1 MPETQSHR
9 TSPLLWLGAGAGL
22 LALWS
27 QRFRLREGRYLR
39 RPGKALITGASSGI
53 GAAFARQLAA
63 RGYEL
68 TLVARRAALLEDLAA
83 GLRERYG
90 VTVYTLPADLAAD
103 ADRRLVERAIQ
114 AGQFDLLVNNAG
126 FGLVGRFDQ
135 VDSDRLAALV
145 RLHDEA
151 SVALTRAALPGMV
164 ARGHGGVIFTSSL
177 TTFLPIY
184 GNAIYAASKVF
195 LNNLAQSLA
204 AELHGTGVDVQALCP
219 GFTVTE
225 FHDTLPEVR
234 RANLPAFVWM
244 QAGAVVEQSLRALGS
259 GEVVFVPGAV
269 NRAIVL
275 LMRLPFARQIALAV
289 SRVLVTRQARG

>member
-9 TSPLLWLGAGAGL
+9 TSRLLWLGLGAGL
-22 LALWS
+22 MALWS
-27 QRFRLREGRYLR
+27 QRYRLREGRYLQR
-39 RPGKALITGASSGI
+39 SGRALITGASSGI

-68 TLVARRAALLEDLAA
+68 TLVARRAELLESLAA
-83 GLRERYG
+83 ELHERYG
-90 VTVYTLPADLAAD
+90 LPVYTLPADLAAD

-135 VDSDRLAALV
+135 VDADRLAALV

-164 ARGHGGVIFTSSL
+164 ARGRGGVIFTSSL
-177 TTFLPIY
+177 TAFLPIHA
-184 GNAIYAASKVF
+184 NAIYAASKVF
-195 LNNLAQSLA
+195 LNNLAESLA
-204 AELHGTGVDVQALCP
+204 AELQGTGVQVQALCP

-225 FHDTLPEVR
+225 FHNTLPEVR
-234 RANLPAFVWM
+234 RANLPAFLWM
-244 QAGAVVEQSLRALGS
+244 QADAVVEQSLRALGS

-275 LMRLPFARQIALAV
+275 LLRLPFARAIVLRV
-289 SRVLVTRQARG
+289 SRFIMTR